1 VSLGETEGGGPSESA
16 KETGLLAILATLAA
30 HEVEFLLVG
39 GLAVGYHGYPRATK
53 DIDIVPAPDAANLD
67 RLWAALVALGAE
79 MLAVGE
85 LRREE
90 VPVQLSAEALR
101 AGANWDLRT
110 THGRLDVI
118 QVLEGAL
125 ETPVDYERLRSGAV
139 PGRYSF
145 GTVWVAGYDDLID
158 LKTLAGREQDLI
170 DIRALR
176 EANDDTA
183 PSNGHAGSGRRTAA
197 RRGIRRGRSPTH
209 VPLDGRVS

>member
-1 VSLGETEGGGPSESA
+1 MSPDEAEAGRTSGPEES
-16 KETGLLAILATLAA
+16 GLLAILATLAA

-53 DIDIVPAPDAANLD
+53 DIDIVPAPDAANID
-67 RLWAALVALGAE
+67 RLWAVLVELDPE
-79 MLAVGE
+79 MLAVGQ
-85 LRREE
+85 LRGEE
-90 VPVQLSAEALR
+90 MPVQLSAEALR
-101 AGANWDLRT
+101 GGVNWDLRT

-118 QVLEGAL
+118 QVIEGAL
-125 ETPVDYERLRSGAV
+125 ETPGDYARLRSGAV

-158 LKTLAGREQDLI
+158 LKTLAGRDQDLI

-183 PSNGHAGSGRRTAA
+183 P
-197 RRGIRRGRSPTH
+197 
-209 VPLDGRVS
+209 